1 MRTDHILKTPL
12 LLRSHSY
19 TTLHHQH
26 HREQQKNFSTAAPT
40 TVTQTAKNLGFLW
53 RGSSEQKLLHAEPT
67 PEELREGSNI
77 IRNQLSSVKRLFMSP
92 KATKSERLSSSATTG
107 DAKLMSLYEMRRP
120 LTQMN
125 KLRGLFSGYR
135 EPATADANESF
146 NNSME
151 NSNSNNSH
159 AEVASSASTL
169 ANKSTARNL
178 SLLNVSTFK

>member
-1 MRTDHILKTPL
+1 
-12 LLRSHSY
+12 
-19 TTLHHQH
+19 
-26 HREQQKNFSTAAPT
+26 
-40 TVTQTAKNLGFLW
+40 
-53 RGSSEQKLLHAEPT
+53 
-67 PEELREGSNI
+67 
-77 IRNQLSSVKRLFMSP
+77 MSP

-135 EPATADANESF
+135 ESATADANESF